1 MNEKKE
7 FNEQISKD
15 MVLANA
21 MAGESGTSDAE
32 SCETEISSQDAN
44 TTFIQTETE
53 TGENDKPLIM

>member
-7 FNEQISKD
+7 FNEQISKN
-15 MVLANA
+15 MEQAHLLAGNA
-21 MAGESGTSDAE
+21 GTPDAE
-32 SCETEISSQDAN
+32 SCETE